1 MKAQVDRPSY
11 LPLLITGIAVI
22 LLCTAGIARMM
33 GWGPTF
39 TGGSGGVFVADARSA
54 TSATPV
60 ATIPDTTPA
69 SVAGDTRA
77 KARCAECGVIVLM
90 RQIEKQIVV
99 RMADGSRRVIDDA
112 DLASWRP
119 GERVIVIGGVQPSNQ

>member
-1 MKAQVDRPSY
+1 MKTQVDRPSY

-39 TGGSGGVFVADARSA
+39 TGGSGGIFVPDARSA

-60 ATIPDTTPA
+60 AAIPGTNPTP
-69 SVAGDTRA
+69 VTGDTRA

-90 RQIEKQIVV
+90 REIERQIIV

-112 DLASWRP
+112 DPASWRP
-119 GERVIVIGGVQPSNQ
+119 GERVIVIGGVQPSNR